1 MSAASALARARWQ
14 GIGAL
19 ALVFASGTLAGAAIA
34 RWQSP
39 ARAAEPIVMPAVPT
53 QDVIMAMKMAHTGVP
68 LVYETLGLSEAQRD
82 QIRAIMDANS
92 PRTDSLLRTTWPRLR
107 AVLDTVQRQVELVLT
122 PEQRSRLQ
130 AMRRGVPVTLQPNG
144 RNKL

>member
-19 ALVFASGTLAGAAIA
+19 ALVFASGALAGAAIA
-34 RWQSP
+34 RWKSP
-39 ARAAEPIVMPAVPT
+39 AQAAESTAAPAVPT

-68 LVYETLGLSEAQRD
+68 LVYETLGLSEEQRER
-82 QIRAIMDANS
+82 IRAIMDANS
-92 PRTDSLLRTTWPRLR
+92 PRTDSLLRIAWPRLR

-130 AMRRGVPVTLQPNG
+130 TMRRGVPFTRQPNG